1 MYGLA
6 ISASLM
12 AFLFLILLYTL
23 FHMGLRENMAP
34 LDDGAPANKKADCSF
49 ETRVHAMAL
58 AWNDTANSPKYVN
71 TDSNVQYKLWSSNV
85 LRRGL
90 DPVYTDA
97 ALFTHMVELSVRQQL
112 DMAAIGKLMAP
123 YREKELQIAAE
134 QQPKVMSLQ
143 PVCMN

>member
-12 AFLFLILLYTL
+12 AFVFLILLYVL

-34 LDDGAPANKKADCSF
+34 LDDGVAPEKKLDCSF
-49 ETRVHAMAL
+49 NTRVHAMAL
-58 AWNDTANSPKYVN
+58 AWNDTANSPKYVS
-71 TDSNVQYKLWSSNV
+71 TDTNVQYKLWSSNV

-90 DPVYTDA
+90 DPVYTCA
-97 ALFTHMVELSVRQQL
+97 ELFSHMMELGSRKQL
-112 DMAAIGKLMAP
+112 DLATLGKLMAA
-123 YREKELQIAAE
+123 YHEKELQIAA
-134 QQPKVMSLQ
+134 QKQPKMMSAQ